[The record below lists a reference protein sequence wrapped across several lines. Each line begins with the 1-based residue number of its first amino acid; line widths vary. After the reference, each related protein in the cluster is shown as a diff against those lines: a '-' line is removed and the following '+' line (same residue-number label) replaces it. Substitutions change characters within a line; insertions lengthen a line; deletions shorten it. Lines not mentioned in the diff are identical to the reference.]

1 VAAVERMSHSL
12 MNKLLH
18 GPISELKA
26 LAEAGHSL
34 ESAEVR
40 RRLLT
45 LEGLGV
51 ELHRTKPRPL

>member
-1 VAAVERMSHSL
+1 MSHSL
-12 MNKLLH
+12 LNKLLH

-26 LAEAGHSL
+26 LAEAGHPL

-40 RRLLT
+40 RRLLA

-51 ELHRTKPRPL
+51 GLHRTKPRPS

>member
-1 VAAVERMSHSL
+1 MSRSL
-12 MNKLLH
+12 VSKLQH

-26 LAEAGHSL
+26 LAEAGHTL

-40 RRLLT
+40 RRLHA

-51 ELHRTKPRPL
+51 TLHLQYSDPR